1 MWKCEKLLKSS
12 DTHAH
17 PHTLYPLLGVCV
29 LVCVGVCEVDLL
41 HDISIVR
48 QTAGRE
54 LSLAIT
60 TTRSC
65 TCSQGRKTLR
75 KQRQCT
81 TMRGRRVQRCRGQ
94 GGVACVTELLRR
106 KCQQQLTLRAKQTH
120 GKRRRASAQNN
131 GQNTRA
137 SGLLFPTHPHTHT
150 HRLAHFCVTF
160 DEFPFGL
167 VASAKRQNAV

>member
-1 MWKCEKLLKSS
+1 MRCWRTLVYGMTYATNMHMHAQGERGWGRRWRGCSVTIAGANYLTSSKSSCKNVGMRKVVEKLRHTRTP
-12 DTHAH
+12 TH
-17 PHTLYPLLGVCV
+17 PIPLTGCVCAS
-29 LVCVGVCEVDLL
+29 VCVCEVDLL

-81 TMRGRRVQRCRGQ
+81 TMRGRRVQWCRGQ
-94 GGVACVTELLRR
+94 
-106 KCQQQLTLRAKQTH
+106 RAWHVSQ
-120 GKRRRASAQNN
+120 S
-131 GQNTRA
+131 
-137 SGLLFPTHPHTHT
+137 
-150 HRLAHFCVTF
+150 FCV
-160 DEFPFGL
+160 EN
-167 VASAKRQNAV
+167 VSSN

>member
-1 MWKCEKLLKSS
+1 MRCWRTLVYGM
-12 DTHAH
+12 TYATNMHMHAQGERGMKR
-17 PHTLYPLLGVCV
+17 LLGHNSGRKLSDIVKKFMQKCGNAKSCWKAQTHTHTHTSYTPYWVCW
-29 LVCVGVCEVDLL
+29 CVCEVDLL

-81 TMRGRRVQRCRGQ
+81 TMRGRRVQGCRGQ
-94 GGVACVTELLRR
+94 GAWHVS
-106 KCQQQLTLRAKQTH
+106 Q
-120 GKRRRASAQNN
+120 S
-131 GQNTRA
+131 
-137 SGLLFPTHPHTHT
+137 
-150 HRLAHFCVTF
+150 FCV
-160 DEFPFGL
+160 EN
-167 VASAKRQNAV
+167 VSSN

>member
-1 MWKCEKLLKSS
+1 MRKVVEKLRHTRTP
-12 DTHAH
+12 TH
-17 PHTLYPLLGVCV
+17 PIPLTGCVCAS
-29 LVCVGVCEVDLL
+29 VCVCEVDLL

-81 TMRGRRVQRCRGQ
+81 TMRGRRVQGCRVQGP

-137 SGLLFPTHPHTHT
+137 SGLLFPTHTRTRTHIDSHTS
-150 HRLAHFCVTF
+150 V
-160 DEFPFGL
+160 
-167 VASAKRQNAV
+167 